1 MEPRSS
7 PRMTRPPPTVSE
19 LVAQAENF
27 NFNVN
32 IPFKNWARAAETLF
46 HEASFAISDG
56 NYGRAYMMLYRHSV
70 LVLKC
75 LPSHPQFKDAESRR
89 AFRPLSRRI
98 DLALDHLEHI
108 KPVLE
113 EDCAEWERMAP
124 EVGTGP
130 LQYTT
135 AYADFA
141 RRDPTLSGP
150 ARVLDASEHQ
160 ELAVDLA
167 QKELARRDR
176 VKRVSRLPVSKD
188 DGTTRRG
195 SSLDDSSNLQR
206 QMETARRALEQDH
219 DYDDPA
225 ASPRASSSQPYY
237 PSVARSQPV
246 EYEAS
251 EHRRRPSYIAVPS
264 RPPKDRIPAQPD
276 VGVRPLESHTYDALP
291 AVPRKIPLEER
302 PLSTA
307 PERPPRPPK
316 GTPDGPSLPR
326 KDRLA
331 FKPGAYLENGDPI
344 RSVFVPSNLRSTFL
358 EIASKNT
365 AAGLEMCGILCGL
378 PINNALFV
386 RCLLIPDQRCTSDT
400 CETEN
405 EGAMFDYC
413 ASEDLL
419 VLGWIHTHPT
429 QTCFMSSRDLHTQAG
444 YQVMMP
450 ESIAI
455 VCAPRFKP
463 AYGIFRLTHPPGL
476 DYILDCRHQDTFHQH
491 TISNI
496 YRETEHPEG
505 HVYESDKL
513 PFYVH
518 DLRAK

>member
-1 MEPRSS
+1 MEARSS
-7 PRMTRPPPTVSE
+7 PRLTRPPPTVSS
-19 LVAQAENF
+19 LVAQAESF
-27 NFNVN
+27 NFNTN
-32 IPFKNWARAAETLF
+32 ISFKHWARAAETLF

-56 NYGRAYMMLYRHSV
+56 DYGRAYMMLYRHSV

-75 LPSHPQFKDAESRR
+75 LPSHPQFKEAESRR

-98 DLALDHLEHI
+98 DIALDNLERI

-113 EDCAEWERMAP
+113 DDCLEWEQMASEP
-124 EVGTGP
+124 QLSP
-130 LQYTT
+130 LRYPDS
-135 AYADFA
+135 YADFA
-141 RRDPTLSGP
+141 MRDPTLSGP

-160 ELAVDLA
+160 DLAVDLA

-176 VKRVSRLPVSKD
+176 VKRVSRLPP
-188 DGTTRRG
+188 
-195 SSLDDSSNLQR
+195 SSELDENNLQR
-206 QMETARRALEQDH
+206 QMETARRALSLDDQDQG
-219 DYDDPA
+219 DELNSRD
-225 ASPRASSSQPYY
+225 ASASTQPYY
-237 PSVARSQPV
+237 PSIARSKPV
-246 EYEAS
+246 EYEGPVL
-251 EHRRRPSYIAVPS
+251 RRRPSYIPVPC
-264 RPPKDRIPAQPD
+264 RPPKETIAD
-276 VGVRPLESHTYDALP
+276 VGARPADDGLLP
-291 AVPRKIPLEER
+291 AVPRKLPLEDAE
-302 PLSTA
+302 SQVTS
-307 PERPPRPPK
+307 RPPRPPK
-316 GTPDGPSLPR
+316 GTPDYGPSLPR

-344 RSVFVPSNLRSTFL
+344 RSVFVPSNLRSRFL

-365 AAGLEMCGILCGL
+365 EAGLEMCGILCGL

-444 YQVMMP
+444 YQVMMA

-455 VCAPRFKP
+455 VCAPRFQP
-463 AYGIFRLTHPPGL
+463 DYGIFRLTHPPGL

-491 TISNI
+491 TIDNI
-496 YRETEHPEG
+496 YRETEHPDG

-518 DLRAK
+518 DLRTK